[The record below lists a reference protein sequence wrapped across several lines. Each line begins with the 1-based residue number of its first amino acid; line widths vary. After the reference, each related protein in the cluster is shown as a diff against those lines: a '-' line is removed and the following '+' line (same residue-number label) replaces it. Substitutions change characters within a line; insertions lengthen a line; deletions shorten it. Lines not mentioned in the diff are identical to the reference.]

1 MMALDG
7 YHIIK
12 RPLITEKAMNLVQ
25 GNNTY
30 CFEVHPKATKGE
42 IKEAIEKLFSVT
54 VESVRTLKSHRK
66 MRRMRFHLT
75 KSPEWKKAIVKLG
88 ENSRIDLM

>member
-1 MMALDG
+1 MALDW
-7 YHIIK
+7 YQIIR
-12 RPLITEKAMNLVQ
+12 RPLVTEKAMNLVQ

-30 CFEVHPKATKGE
+30 CFEVHPKATKEE
-42 IKEAIEKLFSVT
+42 IKEAVEKLFSVT
-54 VESVRTLKSHRK
+54 VVSVRTLKSHGK
-66 MRRMRFHLT
+66 TRRVRFHLT